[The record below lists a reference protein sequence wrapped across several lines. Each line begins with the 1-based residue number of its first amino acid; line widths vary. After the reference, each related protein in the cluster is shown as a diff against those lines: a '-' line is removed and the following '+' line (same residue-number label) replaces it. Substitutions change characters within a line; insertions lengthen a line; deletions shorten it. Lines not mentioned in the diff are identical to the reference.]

1 MVRCGKP
8 VWCMASGSPVISLFH
23 LPNQSS
29 GAAWEESSSCAV
41 LSPHGYRHLQWQR
54 LAAYRSFFQRSQCI
68 VCLRTAGVLLASD
81 VSISLSLAFPGMLF
95 LKKKVSAFLLLLSR
109 ARARTQQWP
118 KNTGIYLCIPTTKT
132 QAAIIYRITG
142 NITQ

>member
-41 LSPHGYRHLQWQR
+41 LSPYGYRHLQWQR

-68 VCLRTAGVLLASD
+68 VCLRTAGVLLESD
-81 VSISLSLAFPGMLF
+81 LSISLSLAFPGMLF

-118 KNTGIYLCIPTTKT
+118 KNTGIYLRIPTTKT
-132 QAAIIYRITG
+132 RAAIIYRITG